1 MIVDARSVPEGET
14 IETDVCIIGAGIAG
28 ITMAREFIAQPFRV
42 CLLESGGFE
51 PDKVTQSLYWGED
64 VGHPYYPLDTH
75 GARCFGGTAHRWH
88 AALGNFRLGVRLRPL
103 DEIDFEKR
111 DWVPYSGWPFRKTHL
126 DPYYERAHKVLQIG
140 PYTYDVERWADPE
153 KAPPLP
159 LDGRVKT
166 TIFQFGPRDPFIGE
180 YRDEIG
186 RSGNITT
193 FLYANAVELE
203 TNDTAQTVTRIRVA
217 CLGGRQFWV
226 SAKVFILAA
235 GGIEIPRLLLLSNK
249 VQSAGLGNQHDLVGR
264 FFMEHPHLWSGFYV
278 PAGQEIFRRVTL
290 YRIHAVNGV
299 TIMAK
304 LTLLEEVLRREKLLN
319 YCVSIHPAAKP
330 RRLRY
335 PRVET
340 RGVNSLKVLHKAARR
355 GQWPKELSRH
365 LRNILADVDHIA
377 QAGFRSVQSRLD
389 KALGKH
395 KAPKVEVFRLN
406 HMSEQAPNPNS
417 RVTLIPEK
425 DALGRPRV
433 QLNWQLSPID
443 IHTIV
448 RAQEIISEELRR
460 AGLGYLH
467 IELHGTT
474 PPPDLHGGYHQMGTT
489 RMHTDPRHGVVDENC
504 RVHGVSNLFIAGPSV
519 FPTVGYAN
527 PVLTFVAL
535 ALRLTDH
542 VKELMAQS
550 RL

>member
-14 IETDVCIIGAGIAG
+14 IKTDVCIVGAGIAG
-28 ITMAREFIAQPFRV
+28 ITVAREFIAQPFRV

-51 PDKVTQSLYWGED
+51 PDRVTQSLYWGEN

-75 GARCFGGTAHRWH
+75 GTRCFGGTAHRWH

-103 DEIDFEKR
+103 DAIDFEKR
-111 DWVPYSGWPFRKTHL
+111 DWVPYSGWPFSKDHL
-126 DPYYERAHKVLQIG
+126 NPYYERAHKVLQIG
-140 PYTYDVERWADPE
+140 PYAYDVESWADPE
-153 KAPPLP
+153 KSPPLP
-159 LDGRVKT
+159 PDGRVKT
-166 TIFQFGPRDPFIGE
+166 TIFQFGPRDPFLGE
-180 YRDEIG
+180 YRDEVAG
-186 RSGNITT
+186 ARNITT

-203 TNDTAQTVTRIRVA
+203 TTDTAQTVTRIRVA
-217 CLGGRQFWV
+217 CLEGRQFWV

-235 GGIEIPRLLLLSNK
+235 GGIETPRLLLLSNK

-278 PAGQEIFRRVTL
+278 PAAQEIFHKVAL
-290 YRIHAVNGV
+290 YRIHTVNGV
-299 TIMAK
+299 AIMAK
-304 LTLLEEVLRREKLLN
+304 LTLSEEVLRREKLLN
-319 YCVSIHPAAKP
+319 YCVSIHPSAKP

-335 PRVET
+335 PRIEA
-340 RGVNSLKVLHKAARR
+340 RGIRSLKVLYKAARQGR
-355 GQWPKELSRH
+355 LPEGVGRH
-365 LRNILADVDHIA
+365 LRNILADADDVA
-377 QAGFRSVQSRLD
+377 QAGFISIRSRLD
-389 KALGKH
+389 KVFDKGG
-395 KAPKVEVFRLN
+395 APKLEVFRLN
-406 HMSEQAPNPNS
+406 HMSEQAPNPDS

-433 QLNWQLSPID
+433 QLDWQLSPID

-467 IELHGTT
+467 VELHDTA

-489 RMHTDPRHGVVDENC
+489 RMHTDPRQGVVDENC

-535 ALRLTDH
+535 ALRLADD
-542 VKELMAQS
+542 VKDLMVRS